1 MALQKEITL
10 DNGIIVK
17 YHRIVNTS
25 ILVNNSI
32 TLEIGSYINEI
43 QRNKEKQTVVNP
55 YGDNEINIF
64 INTTYINMPYKES
77 ITIEEAY
84 DYLKTLDLFK
94 NSVNI

>member
-17 YHRIVNTS
+17 YHRIVNTN

-32 TLEIGSYINEI
+32 TIEIGSYIDAT
-43 QRNKEKQTVVNP
+43 QRNKEKQNN
-55 YGDNEINIF
+55 DNENIF
-64 INTTYINMPYKES
+64 INTTFIDMQYKES

-84 DYLKTLDLFK
+84 DYLKTLDMFK
-94 NSVNI
+94 DSVDI